1 MLRVIGCITE
11 QHDLG
16 LVLLAVL
23 LCFSSCFTALNMIR
37 RARAAQT
44 FIRKLWLG
52 GAGFMT
58 GSVIW
63 ATHFVAMLAYHSP
76 LEIGFDLGLTV
87 LSALVAILLSTAG
100 YWLCLSRPGPVLGGL
115 VIGGAIAAMHYI
127 GMAAVEIHADPI
139 WSPLYVG
146 VSILL
151 GMGFTALAMKVTA
164 DYTRWH
170 ALLTG
175 SVLFMLAVVGLHFT
189 GMAAVVYR
197 PDPSVPVQDVVLQPV
212 MLATAIA
219 AVAFATVALGLLGA
233 MLDHHLQQKAIAEAE
248 RLHSYIDELE
258 VTKRQLLAA
267 KYQAEAG
274 SRAKSN
280 FLSNMSYELRTPLNA
295 IIGFADLISHEMLGP
310 VAPSKYGD
318 YIQDI
323 HRSGQHLLSLI
334 NDILDLA
341 KIEAGQRKLDLHLLD
356 PALLARQAMGF
367 VEPQAAKT
375 GVRVR
380 CDIAAPVQLIGD
392 ERSLVQVLTNLLS
405 NAVKFSRPGGEV
417 RIFAQRSANGG
428 LVLGVEDQGIGMT
441 ADGLKEALE
450 PFGQAAPMETVEGR
464 GSGLGLPIVKTLV
477 QAHGGVLRLESEFD
491 KGTRAFAEFPPDR
504 VQERSCAA

>member
-16 LVLLAVL
+16 LVLLAAL

-37 RARAAQT
+37 RARAAEA
-44 FIRKLWLG
+44 FVRKLWLG

-63 ATHFVAMLAYHSP
+63 ATHFVAMLAYRSS
-76 LEIGFDLGLTV
+76 LEIGFDMGLTV
-87 LSALVAILLSTAG
+87 LSALVAVLLSTAG

-115 VIGGAIAAMHYI
+115 VIGGAIATMHYI

-139 WSPLYVG
+139 WSPVYVG

-151 GMGFTALAMKVTA
+151 GTVLTALAMKVTA
-164 DYTRWH
+164 DHTRWQ

-175 SVLFMLAVVGLHFT
+175 SLLFTLAVVGLHFT
-189 GMAAVVYR
+189 GMSAVVYR
-197 PDPSVPVQDVVLQPV
+197 PNPAVPVQDVVLQPV

-219 AVAFATVALGLLGA
+219 AVAFATVALGLVGA
-233 MLDHHLQQKAIAEAE
+233 MLDHHLQQKAIAEAL
-248 RLHSYIDELE
+248 RLHRYIDELE
-258 VTKRQLLAA
+258 ATKRQLLVA

-280 FLSNMSYELRTPLNA
+280 FLSNMSHELRTPLNA

-310 VAPSKYGD
+310 IVPCKYGD
-318 YIQDI
+318 YVQDI

-356 PALLARQAMGF
+356 PAGLAQKAMGF
-367 VEPQAAKT
+367 VEPQAAKA
-375 GVRVR
+375 GVRVQ
-380 CDIAAPVQLIGD
+380 CEIAAAVQLIGD
-392 ERSLVQVLTNLLS
+392 ERSLVQILTNLLS
-405 NAVKFSRPGGEV
+405 NAVKFSHPGGTV
-417 RIFAQRSANGG
+417 RLFARRSADGG

-441 ADGLKEALE
+441 AEGLKEAQE

-464 GSGLGLPIVKTLV
+464 GSGLGLPIVKALV
-477 QAHGGVLRLESEFD
+477 EAHGGMLRLESELD
-491 KGTRAFAEFPPDR
+491 KGTRAFAEFPLDR
-504 VQERSCAA
+504 VQEQNRAA